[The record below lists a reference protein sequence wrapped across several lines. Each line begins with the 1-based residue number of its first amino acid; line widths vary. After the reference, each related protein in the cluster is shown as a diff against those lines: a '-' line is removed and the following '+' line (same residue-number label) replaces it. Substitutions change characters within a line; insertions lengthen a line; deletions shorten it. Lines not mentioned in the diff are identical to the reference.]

1 MTTAGSVG
9 FVGLIVPHM
18 LRLVLGND
26 QRIIL
31 PASVMASGALL
42 SIADTLARTL
52 MAPEQLP
59 VGVITAL
66 LGVPTFLFLLYRS
79 R

>member
-1 MTTAGSVG
+1 M
-9 FVGLIVPHM
+9 M
-18 LRLVLGND
+18 LGND
-26 QRIIL
+26 QRLIL
-31 PASVMASGALL
+31 PACVMAGGALL
-42 SIADTLARTL
+42 TIADTLARTM